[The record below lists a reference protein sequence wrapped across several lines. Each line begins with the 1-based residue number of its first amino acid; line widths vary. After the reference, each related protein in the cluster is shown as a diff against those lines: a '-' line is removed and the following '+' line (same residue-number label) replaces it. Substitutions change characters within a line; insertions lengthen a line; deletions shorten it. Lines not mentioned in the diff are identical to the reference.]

1 LIEAQDLLRRLARS
15 FPTYTAWA
23 DRVADVGQLTGY
35 LSTVFGWTLR
45 TENTLRSTTLNFPM
59 QANGAEMLRLAC
71 CLATE
76 VGIHVCAPVHDAVL
90 IEGDASQIPQS
101 DAEPGLLLESI
112 RGLQRQLRAIKWP
125 KSRPADDMTDNDSS
139 VKDETGASEAATDV
153 DDSDDDDQPR
163 TARRRISWSRM
174 IALAVPPGL
183 ALLLTLTAGY
193 LKWQDASAREAPTA
207 RAASIQAATESTI
220 ALLSYRP
227 DTVAEGP

>member
-1 LIEAQDLLRRLARS
+1 
-15 FPTYTAWA
+15 
-23 DRVADVGQLTGY
+23 
-35 LSTVFGWTLR
+35 
-45 TENTLRSTTLNFPM
+45 
-59 QANGAEMLRLAC
+59 
-71 CLATE
+71 
-76 VGIHVCAPVHDAVL
+76 
-90 IEGDASQIPQS
+90 
-101 DAEPGLLLESI
+101 
-112 RGLQRQLRAIKWP
+112 
-125 KSRPADDMTDNDSS
+125 MTDNDSS